1 MNRQLLIIRAMNT
14 FGWSKPFA
22 TEYVIGRTYDGL
34 SHNSAY
40 TRAMKSTWIPEKFKP
55 KGVSSEY

>member
-1 MNRQLLIIRAMNT
+1 MNT
-14 FGWSKPFA
+14 FGWSRPFA

-40 TRAMKSTWIPEKFKP
+40 IRAMKSTWIPEKFKP